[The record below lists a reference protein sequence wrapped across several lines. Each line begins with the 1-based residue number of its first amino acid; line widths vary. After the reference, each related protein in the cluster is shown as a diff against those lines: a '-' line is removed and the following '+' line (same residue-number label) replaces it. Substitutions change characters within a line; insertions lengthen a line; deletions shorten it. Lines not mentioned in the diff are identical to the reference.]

1 MQFSLIFSVLA
12 FAFAAWYTNQET
24 AYWLSQVKSY
34 SLFTPSNGEINR
46 AKRLALASEAQQ
58 KVQRLK
64 DNISFL
70 PSFLFVPIMRTYI
83 MVKEWQLNQSNSSRA
98 PALLLGVMIP
108 VFLAWQVRRWQ
119 PFMRK
124 WFTHYPVVFRGG
136 EPRSCATMLTSTISH
151 KDLWH
156 FAFNGIA
163 LISFGQAAYVYLA
176 QNEYALPTCD
186 DVPQFLAFF
195 AVAGLAAS
203 LGSHLFTNVVRLPRL
218 LRALLS
224 PARLSPANALAA
236 HNAILPSLGASG
248 AIYAMLSMVALA
260 FPDSHVS
267 IIFLP
272 FISIPIGVGV
282 AGMIALDIV
291 GILRGW
297 KMFDHVAHFSGALFG
312 IFYFY
317 VGKEWYNWLRDQLG
331 AVKRTW
337 R

>member
-1 MQFSLIFSVLA
+1 MR
-12 FAFAAWYTNQET
+12 T
-24 AYWLSQVKSY
+24 Y

-46 AKRLALASEAQQ
+46 AKRLSMASEAQQ
-58 KVQRLK
+58 SVERLK
-64 DNISFL
+64 DTLSFL
-70 PSFLFVPIMRTYI
+70 PTFVAVPIMRTYI
-83 MVKEWQLNQSNSSRA
+83 MMKEWQLNQPASSRA
-98 PALLLGVMIP
+98 PVLLLGVMIP
-108 VFLAWQVRRWQ
+108 VFLAWQVRRFQ

-124 WFTHYPVVFRGG
+124 WFTHFPIVFPGG
-136 EPRSCATMLTSTISH
+136 EARSCITMLTSTISH

-163 LISFGQAAYVYLA
+163 LLSFGNAAYVYLA

-186 DVPQFLAFF
+186 DVPQFIAFF

-203 LGSHLFTNVVRLPRL
+203 LGSHLFTNIVRLPRL
-218 LRALLS
+218 MRALLS

-248 AIYAMLSMVALA
+248 AIYAMLSVVALA
-260 FPDSHVS
+260 FPNSHVN

-272 FISIPIGVGV
+272 FFQIPIGLGV
-282 AGMIALDIV
+282 AGMICLDVV
-291 GILRGW
+291 GIIRGW
-297 KMFDHVAHFSGALFG
+297 KMFDHVAHFCGAMFG

-317 VGKEWYNWLRDQLG
+317 VGKEWYNWLRTQLG